1 MAGESGSGKSM
12 TALAILGL
20 ARSVG
25 ASVRGSITL
34 EGEELVGAPE
44 GRLRALRGRR
54 IAMIMQ
60 SPAGVAEPDDAAG
73 ALLRAHPEAAR
84 RGRTA
89 RRACTTRWPTSAS
102 TRGVLRRYPHQVSGG
117 QAQRFAIALA
127 VALRAGVLLADE
139 PTSALDVTVQA
150 QVVDL
155 LRRLR
160 DEHGTAMLF
169 ISHDLAVVG
178 QLADRVL
185 VMRDGDVVEQGE
197 AQRVLHAPAADV
209 HAGAAGRRAG
219 DREGA
224 RGVTC
229 CAALGPPCGSTTCT
243 PCATSHWRSRRGRS
257 ASG

>member
-1 MAGESGSGKSM
+1 MIALRDVEIAFGPRVVARVPSLDLNAGEIVGLAGESGSGKSM

-25 ASVRGSITL
+25 ATVRGSITL

-54 IAMIMQ
+54 IAMVMQ
-60 SPAGVAEPDDAAG
+60 SPRASLNPTMRLGRYFQRTLALHGVSDGDARMRD
-73 ALLRAHPEAAR
+73 ALADVSLDP
-84 RGRTA
+84 
-89 RRACTTRWPTSAS
+89 
-102 TRGVLRRYPHQVSGG
+102 GVLRRYPHQVSGG

-160 DEHGTAMLF
+160 DEHGTAML
-169 ISHDLAVVG
+169 SS
-178 QLADRVL
+178 
-185 VMRDGDVVEQGE
+185 
-197 AQRVLHAPAADV
+197 
-209 HAGAAGRRAG
+209 RA
-219 DREGA
+219 R
-224 RGVTC
+224 
-229 CAALGPPCGSTTCT
+229 
-243 PCATSHWRSRRGRS
+243 RS
-257 ASG
+257 ASCGRPPTPTRARCWRRCR

>member
-1 MAGESGSGKSM
+1 VIALRDVEIAFGSRVVARVPELDLKAGEIVGLAGESGSGKSM
-12 TALAILGL
+12 TALAVLGL

-25 ASVRGSITL
+25 AAVRGSITL

-60 SPAGVAEPDDAAG
+60 SPRASLNPTMRLGRYFERALALHGVDGARVRMHDALADVTLEP
-73 ALLRAHPEAAR
+73 EI
-84 RGRTA
+84 
-89 RRACTTRWPTSAS
+89 
-102 TRGVLRRYPHQVSGG
+102 LRRYPHQVSGG

-150 QVVDL
+150 QVVAL

-160 DEHGTAMLF
+160 DEHGTALLF

-178 QLADRVL
+178 QLADRVT
-185 VMRDGDVVEQGE
+185 VMRAGRVVEQGP
-197 AQRVLHAPAADV
+197 AQRLLRTPGDDYTRALLAAV
-209 HAGAAGRRAG
+209 PVIGR
-219 DREGA
+219 A
-224 RGVTC
+224 R
-229 CAALGPPCGSTTCT
+229 L
-243 PCATSHWRSRRGRS
+243 
-257 ASG
+257 

>member
-1 MAGESGSGKSM
+1 MIALRDVEIAFGSRVVARVPSLDLPDGEVVGLAGESGSGKSM

-25 ASVRGSITL
+25 ATVRGSITVD
-34 EGEELVGAPE
+34 GEELVGAPE

-60 SPAGVAEPDDAAG
+60 SPRASLNPTMRLGRYASR
-73 ALLRAHPEAAR
+73 ALALHGIDGGIEAAL
-84 RGRTA
+84 A
-89 RRACTTRWPTSAS
+89 DVSLDPAI
-102 TRGVLRRYPHQVSGG
+102 LRRYPHQVSGG

-155 LRRLR
+155 LRRVR
-160 DEHGTAMLF
+160 DEHGTAVLF

-178 QLADRVL
+178 QLADRVTI
-185 VMRDGDVVEQGE
+185 MREGEVVEQGP
-197 AQRVLHAPAADV
+197 ADRVLRAPSDGYTRALIDAV
-209 HAGAAGRRAG
+209 PAIGR
-219 DREGA
+219 A
-224 RGVTC
+224 R
-229 CAALGPPCGSTTCT
+229 L
-243 PCATSHWRSRRGRS
+243 
-257 ASG
+257 

>member
-1 MAGESGSGKSM
+1 MIALRDVEIAFGSRVVARVPSLDLPDGEVVGLAGESGSGKSM

-25 ASVRGSITL
+25 AIVRGSITVD
-34 EGEELVGAPE
+34 GEELVGAPE

-60 SPAGVAEPDDAAG
+60 SPRASLNPTMRLGRYASR
-73 ALLRAHPEAAR
+73 ALALHGIDGGIEAAL
-84 RGRTA
+84 A
-89 RRACTTRWPTSAS
+89 DVSLDPAI
-102 TRGVLRRYPHQVSGG
+102 LRRYPHQVSGG

-155 LRRLR
+155 LRRVR
-160 DEHGTAMLF
+160 DEHGTAVLF

-178 QLADRVL
+178 QLADRVTI
-185 VMRDGDVVEQGE
+185 MREGEVVEQGP
-197 AQRVLHAPAADV
+197 ADRVLRAPSDGYTRALIDAV
-209 HAGAAGRRAG
+209 PAIGR
-219 DREGA
+219 A
-224 RGVTC
+224 R
-229 CAALGPPCGSTTCT
+229 L
-243 PCATSHWRSRRGRS
+243 
-257 ASG
+257 